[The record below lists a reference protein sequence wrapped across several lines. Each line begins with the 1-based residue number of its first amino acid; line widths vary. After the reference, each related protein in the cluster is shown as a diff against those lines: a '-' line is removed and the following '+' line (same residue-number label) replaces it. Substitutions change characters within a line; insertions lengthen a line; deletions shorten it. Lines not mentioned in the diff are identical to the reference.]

1 MYFRFIY
8 KFFSNQK
15 SQDGGRMSAR
25 AHIHT
30 QQFARHFSDDRTAK
44 RMNENC
50 TDLANGNVYWS
61 KRNDLNSIERKMC
74 CSIWIRIIW
83 RWCGDKHV
91 VDGFIFMCTSSSRQ
105 CDVSNLKNGYN
116 EPSSIKINFEHRINK
131 TENRSQRVFN
141 SQNAYSWYQIENNWI
156 NYARNASF
164 WVPVKN
170 GRWNDLIG

>member
-1 MYFRFIY
+1 MLCIFDLYTNSFQI
-8 KFFSNQK
+8 KNHK
-15 SQDGGRMSAR
+15 MEGEWAR
-25 AHIHT
+25 ERTYTHT

-44 RMNENC
+44 RMDENC

-91 VDGFIFMCTSSSRQ
+91 VDGFIFMCTSSSCQ
-105 CDVSNLKNGYN
+105 CDVSKLKNGYN
-116 EPSSIKINFEHRINK
+116 EPPSIKINFEHHIDE

-156 NYARNASF
+156 IYARNAS
-164 WVPVKN
+164 W
-170 GRWNDLIG
+170 